1 MTLSD
6 YINENEINLNSHQ
19 KIVLEK
25 SKVLDIPIEYI
36 MDFFNTSEKDDLEL
50 IINNPTYY
58 YKLDV
63 VGTRYH
69 SSDQKLVKKIK

>member
-6 YINENEINLNSHQ
+6 YIKENEIKLNSHQ

-36 MDFFNTSEKDDLEL
+36 MDFFNTTEEEDLKV

-69 SSDQKLVKKIK
+69 NNDQKLVKKIK